1 MSIANRRTRTVSQ
14 DCLQRHYI
22 LRWTPAHQIIRLE
35 RVCRAC
41 WEAATRDV
49 CRQGRHDIDR
59 PVLESVESG
68 SIEDAVI
75 PQPPPLP
82 VQAPQV
88 RHSWPI
94 QTKINSLKY
103 KRVSASS
110 QHCLFIGCENID
122 RLLVP
127 GISARICTYHLY
139 SNRWAELQTL
149 YSDFTGT
156 QIDDIFTKL
165 EKAAERHIDFNDI
178 SSIDS
183 HLCHY

>member
-110 QHCLFIGCENID
+110 QHCLFIGCENTD

-127 GISARICTYHLY
+127 ELVLEYVHIICTANTWANSILRLY
-139 SNRWAELQTL
+139 W
-149 YSDFTGT
+149 YS
-156 QIDDIFTKL
+156 
-165 EKAAERHIDFNDI
+165 
-178 SSIDS
+178 S
-183 HLCHY
+183 